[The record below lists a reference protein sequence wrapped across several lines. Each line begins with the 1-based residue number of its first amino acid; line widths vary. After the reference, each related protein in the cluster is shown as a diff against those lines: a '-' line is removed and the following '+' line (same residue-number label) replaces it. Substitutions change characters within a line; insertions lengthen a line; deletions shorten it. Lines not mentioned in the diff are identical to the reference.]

1 MVPGLLERE
10 RLGAEM
16 RRQEMLRLAAR
27 ERRVDDALAGRARAA
42 VPGWRSSLGGLLVR
56 VGGRLAGS
64 GRATGPAPVPAAEGA
79 AAAR

>member
-16 RRQEMLRLAAR
+16 RRREMLRLAAR
-27 ERRVDDALAGRARAA
+27 ERQVDHALAGRARAA

-56 VGGRLAGS
+56 VGGRLARS
-64 GRATGPAPVPAAEGA
+64 GRVTGAAPAAAAEGSA
-79 AAAR
+79 TAV